1 MSREIGLGI
10 VLALVAGLCSYLAP
24 TMTVDLAFVPMS
36 IDVTPLILFLGGM
49 GAILLVLGIIFS
61 IVEAAKPL
69 QTMFVRMGIAML
81 AGALGISMLTAM
93 FPESIGSAF
102 GYTLKIADYYLPMD
116 LTDIAFQADSFALGL
131 FLFAMSLLF
140 YVIIPLAA
148 GYVVYRLFG
157 WNLVATMIVAFAA
170 LIFWCLPALLA
181 PFLLAS
187 SLVAWVIWMVAYF
200 CGMYA
205 AAYGIPFI
213 Q

>member
-1 MSREIGLGI
+1 MSREIGLGLI
-10 VLALVAGLCSYLAP
+10 MGLVAGLFSYFAES
-24 TMTVDLAFVPMS
+24 MTIDLAYVPMS

-69 QTMFVRMGIAML
+69 QAMFVRMGIAML

-93 FPESIGSAF
+93 FPESIGGAF

-140 YVIIPLAA
+140 YVIIPVAA
-148 GYVVYRLFG
+148 GYVIYRLFG
-157 WNLVATMIVAFAA
+157 WNLIATLIIAFAA

-181 PFLLAS
+181 PILLAS
-187 SLVAWVIWMVAYF
+187 SLVAWIIWMIAYF
-200 CGMYA
+200 LGMYA